1 MSASETLA
9 RPESAVGTTAG
20 PATVETTLPVR
31 GLDCAVCAE
40 TLAAGLLGTPGIAAA
55 SVNFG
60 AATAKVVFDPARTDP
75 DRVVARIRALGYETD
90 APAGETLLFDLRGM
104 DCGDCARSVEKTVAA
119 LPGVALA
126 AVNFGAATLA
136 VTPSPG
142 GRLAT
147 GVVTGVV
154 ARAGYEATL
163 RDGARTAARIPL
175 WRERRLWPVA
185 VAAALWLAAT
195 LLGEADAHPWLP
207 VALFA
212 AAIGLGGWPFARAG
226 LQAVRARRLDMNV
239 LMTVSALGAA
249 VLGEWGEGAMV
260 VVLFAFGSTLQALT
274 LDRTRG
280 AIRALMDLSPPLA
293 TVLRNGV
300 EEIVPTA
307 ALRPGDSV
315 RVRPGERLPADG
327 TVTTGASAVDQSA
340 ITGESIPVDRA
351 PGDAVYA
358 GTVNGQGSLRVA
370 VTAPAADSTLAQIIH
385 LVEEAQGSKAP
396 SQATVDRF
404 AAVYT
409 PVVIAIAGL
418 LALGG
423 WLVADDPRAWVYRA
437 LTLLVIACP
446 CALVISTPVAIVS
459 AIGAATRR
467 GVLVKGGAALEA
479 AGSARS
485 VAFDKTGTLTEGRPR
500 VVAVVAADGGA
511 AVEREVVALAAAV
524 EALSEHPLGRA
535 VVAFARHEGIAWPE
549 AYEFAAEP
557 GRGARAIVDGRTVAV
572 GSGRW
577 ASDTGVLVAGPLAER
592 VARIGAAGQ
601 TPLVVAVDGAAV
613 GAIAVADTPR
623 AGAAAAIAALRDA
636 GIRHVAVV
644 TGDTRA
650 TGAAV
655 AAAVGADETLA
666 ETLPADK
673 AAVVAALR
681 ATHGPVLMVGDGVND
696 APALVAADVGIAMG
710 LRGTDVALEA
720 ADMALMRDDLS
731 ALPGVVRLSRRTTR
745 IIRQNIALSLV
756 VKVAALALAATGLVG
771 LWGAVLADMGTSL
784 LVTLNGMR
792 LARDERE
799 RGSLTP
805 RPATHS
811 AGTPPPRQERGSAAD

>member
-1 MSASETLA
+1 LLRGRVDERLGDPRGARKRRGNHGGAGDRRDDAAGA
-9 RPESAVGTTAG
+9 RPR
-20 PATVETTLPVR
+20 LR
-31 GLDCAVCAE
+31 GLCRD
-40 TLAAGLLGTPGIAAA
+40 AGSGAPEHARIAAA

-60 AATAKVVFDPARTDP
+60 AATAKVTFDPARTDP

-163 RDGARTAARIPL
+163 RGGVRTAARIPL

-226 LQAVRARRLDMNV
+226 LQAVCARRLDMNV

-249 VLGEWGEGAMV
+249 VLGEWGEGGDGRRP
-260 VVLFAFGSTLQALT
+260 LRLR
-274 LDRTRG
+274 LDAPG
-280 AIRALMDLSPPLA
+280 ADARPHAGGDPGPDGPLA
-293 TVLRNGV
+293 
-300 EEIVPTA
+300 A
-307 ALRPGDSV
+307 AGDGPSQRRRGDRADSGPRPGDSV

-467 GVLVKGGAALEA
+467 GVLVKGGAALEV

-500 VVAVVAADGGA
+500 VVSVVAADGGA

-535 VVAFARHEGIAWPE
+535 VVAFARHEGIAWPGGARIRGRTGARRPRDRRRTNGDRRQRSVGLRHGSPRRRSSGGE
-549 AYEFAAEP
+549 GGTDRRGRADAA
-557 GRGARAIVDGRTVAV
+557 GRGRRRRGGRRDRGRRHAASGSGGRDRGAAGCRHPPRRGRHRRHPGHRSDGG
-572 GSGRW
+572 GSGR
-577 ASDTGVLVAGPLAER
+577 R
-592 VARIGAAGQ
+592 
-601 TPLVVAVDGAAV
+601 
-613 GAIAVADTPR
+613 
-623 AGAAAAIAALRDA
+623 
-636 GIRHVAVV
+636 
-644 TGDTRA
+644 
-650 TGAAV
+650 
-655 AAAVGADETLA
+655 
-666 ETLPADK
+666 
-673 AAVVAALR
+673 
-681 ATHGPVLMVGDGVND
+681 
-696 APALVAADVGIAMG
+696 
-710 LRGTDVALEA
+710 
-720 ADMALMRDDLS
+720 
-731 ALPGVVRLSRRTTR
+731 
-745 IIRQNIALSLV
+745 
-756 VKVAALALAATGLVG
+756 
-771 LWGAVLADMGTSL
+771 
-784 LVTLNGMR
+784 
-792 LARDERE
+792 
-799 RGSLTP
+799 
-805 RPATHS
+805 
-811 AGTPPPRQERGSAAD
+811 